1 MNIIKQFTSKNLKLN
16 RKRTIVT
23 IIGIMLSTALI
34 CAVAGMVTSLKQ
46 TMIAVYKDYDGDYY
60 ASFQDI
66 PQDQLKYIE
75 NNENV
80 QSYFIT
86 ENVGYAKLENSQN
99 SDKPYLFIMNF
110 DSSALKRSG
119 VNLTSGRM
127 SENSNEI
134 LIEESLYSNGGV
146 NLKVGDTVTY
156 DIGNRVTSDGT
167 ILNQSNPYC
176 TGGSTGGY
184 AVSDLEDE
192 LVDTSKTALTEN
204 LNTTKTKTYTIV
216 GTIKRVSSYIEPYS
230 AAGYTC
236 ISYLENNSKVEN
248 ANVQVTYKSAKDYKD
263 KTSKILNVI
272 QNNTGNKYEIKY
284 NADLA
289 KIEGGVSDEIMT
301 TLYILAAI
309 VISIIL
315 VSSVFVIRNSF
326 SISVSEKI
334 KQYGMLSSIGATSK
348 QIKKSVLYEGA
359 YVGTWGI
366 VLGIL
371 LGTLAVKILCEVMN
385 IILVDSLGETMK
397 FVYSVPF
404 TAILVAIVIST
415 ITIYLSCIIPAKKA
429 ARISPIDAIRGKD
442 DIKLNAKKLKT
453 TRLFKKVLGI
463 GGTIAKKNLKRSRK
477 KYRTTV
483 VSLVV
488 SISIFIS
495 LFTFIDYGNKISNM
509 QYSGMKYNLS
519 IYEGTEEAYN
529 EYKKLDNIQD
539 YIYQCNDSATINY
552 KKFGTDF
559 LKNVIS
565 ESGKNEETPSTIT
578 FINSEYFKKYVKL
591 LGLNENDYKNITIL
605 NNISME
611 YNSKDKKAIR
621 NRLFNIKDGDILS
634 AALSTNK
641 EETDIKITKVI
652 NEDNNNLPLGN
663 ESIYYGTRG
672 QIFAS
677 LDSDLTREIKN
688 LDKSRGVIYIK
699 SSNAAVTQKE
709 IESIDKEKNLTGN
722 SIENSEELEKQM
734 QSLLLVVSI
743 FLYGFII
750 VISLIGVT
758 NIFNTITTNM
768 ILRSKEFAMLK
779 SIGMTSKE
787 FNRMIRLESLMYG
800 LKSLAIRIPIGL
812 LGSYGIY
819 KAISS
824 RMELGYMVPWSA
836 IIISIIF
843 VFVIVSLTLKY
854 SLNKINKQNIIDT
867 IRNDNM

>member
-1 MNIIKQFTSKNLKLN
+1 MNILNKLTNKNLKLN
-16 RKRTIVT
+16 KNRTLVT
-23 IIGIMLSTALI
+23 IIGISLATALI
-34 CAVAGMVTSLKQ
+34 CAVLGMITSFQ
-46 TMIAVYKDYDGDYY
+46 ATMKNVAKTEVGDYHVK
-60 ASFQDI
+60 FENI
-66 PQDQLKYIE
+66 PTNQAKY
-75 NNENV
+75 
-80 QSYFIT
+80 IT
-86 ENVGYAKLENSQN
+86 ENNAVEKYYLQSDLCYAKLDKSENEY
-99 SDKPYLFIMNF
+99 KPYAYIVGM
-110 DSSALKRSG
+110 SSESLSNNG
-119 VNLTSGRM
+119 LELTSGRLP
-127 SENSNEI
+127 ENSNEI
-134 LIEESLYSNGGV
+134 IIEDTMLSGTLV
-146 NLKVGDTVTY
+146 NYKVGDTITLNY
-156 DIGNRVTSDGT
+156 GTRADASGNVLSQSDMLQTDECESESKCDLSSTET
-167 ILNQSNPYC
+167 I
-176 TGGSTGGY
+176 T
-184 AVSDLEDE
+184 
-192 LVDTSKTALTEN
+192 
-204 LNTTKTKTYTIV
+204 NTTKHTYTIV
-216 GTIKRVSSYIEPYS
+216 GIISRVNTTMEGYNAPGYTMITYLSNDELMKENSLSIAVKYKNSSSYEAS
-230 AAGYTC
+230 
-236 ISYLENNSKVEN
+236 S
-248 ANVQVTYKSAKDYKD
+248 TYIIDVLKS
-263 KTSKILNVI
+263 
-272 QNNTGNKYEIKY
+272 NTGNTYKYSKNKNLLEAEGNLDSETLKALYWIGIIIVGIIMVTGIFTTR
-284 NADLA
+284 NAFA
-289 KIEGGVSDEIMT
+289 
-301 TLYILAAI
+301 
-309 VISIIL
+309 
-315 VSSVFVIRNSF
+315 
-326 SISVSEKI
+326 ISVSEKT

-385 IILVDSLGETMK
+385 IILVDSLGESMK

-519 IYEGTEEAYN
+519 IYGGTEEAYN

-539 YIYQCNDSATINY
+539 YIYQCSESATINY

-611 YNSKDKKAIR
+611 YNSNDNKVIR
-621 NRLFNIKDGDILS
+621 NKLFNIKDGDTLS
-634 AALSTNK
+634 ATLSTNK
-641 EETDIKITKVI
+641 DETDIKITKVI
-652 NEDNNNLPLGN
+652 NEYNNNLPLGN

-677 LDSDLTREIKN
+677 LDSDLAKEIKN

-699 SSNAAVTQKE
+699 SSNATVTQKE